1 MASVDATIA
10 PIVVDSSTTRDAW
23 LRIESQFANK
33 SQSRIYGLQDSLT
46 KLVKGEKS
54 ISQYFAEVQS
64 IVNELVTAE
73 SPINESVLVIK
84 ILSGVGLDYNDV
96 TATIRATYTPISLE
110 KLFDKLTGH
119 ESFIR
124 LRQEPVIMTA
134 QYTRQQQSWTRQR
147 PFQTSNTR
155 RPPFLSNQNGPRPNW
170 YSSPRPQYIRPPFSR
185 PNGPRFVQ
193 PAPWRSPQFSN
204 YRPRIQCQLCES
216 LRKLQPSSLLPCFYF
231 PIRPPLRPYSSHR
244 SPHLQIPASTDIGN
258 PSQICSKIHIQ
269 ISPFPVIFSSMK
281 ISSHR
286 IRRLVKAPLRALN
299 RVCDFY
305 VRSITSCADHMQY
318 NTAITPLPASYQPVR
333 SADEDLTELI
343 QVSLAARTRATPPVR
358 KSRSMAIG
366 RIDEDKPC
374 YFEDNDVVGSDLLF
388 PKSRS
393 CSGGGKTRPN
403 LFL

>member
-84 ILSGVGLDYNDV
+84 ILSGVGPDYNDV
-96 TATIRATYTPISLE
+96 TAAIRATYTPISLE

-216 LRKLQPSSLLPCFYF
+216 
-231 PIRPPLRPYSSHR
+231 
-244 SPHLQIPASTDIGN
+244 
-258 PSQICSKIHIQ
+258 KIHIQ

-305 VRSITSCADHMQY
+305 VRSITNCADHMQY
-318 NTAITPLPASYQPVR
+318 NTAITPLPASYHPVR